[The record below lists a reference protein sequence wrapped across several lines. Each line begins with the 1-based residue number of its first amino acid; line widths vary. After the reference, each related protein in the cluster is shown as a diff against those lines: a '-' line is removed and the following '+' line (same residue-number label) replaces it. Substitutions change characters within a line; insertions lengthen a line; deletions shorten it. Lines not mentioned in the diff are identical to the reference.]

1 MNSPILRLVLRA
13 ILAAVTTF
21 ATALQQSTN
30 WDRSLISG
38 AIVGAVLAAA
48 EVLTPL
54 NATVGPTKPAAG
66 PVNPVGPQPPAA

>member
-1 MNSPILRLVLRA
+1 MQSPTVRLIVRA
-13 ILAAVTTF
+13 ILAGVVAAGTQ
-21 ATALQQSTN
+21 LQQSTN

-54 NATVGPTKPAAG
+54 NPTVGVAKP
-66 PVNPVGPQPPAA
+66 

>member
-1 MNSPILRLVLRA
+1 MSPTVRLIVRA
-13 ILAAVTTF
+13 ILAGVVAF
-21 ATALQQSTN
+21 ATQLQQSTN

-54 NATVGPTKPAAG
+54 NATVGVAKT
-66 PVNPVGPQPPAA
+66 

>member
-1 MNSPILRLVLRA
+1 MNSPILRLILRA
-13 ILAAVTTF
+13 ILAGVTTF
-21 ATALQQSTN
+21 ATQLQQSTN

-54 NATVGPTKPAAG
+54 NASVGVAKPVTPAA
-66 PVNPVGPQPPAA
+66 